1 MFPTSILNNNVVMSD
16 NRIIKAND
24 ITEYLKTNKFAVA
37 KDDNLFM
44 YTVDSSNGEG
54 SKIRIP
60 RQHSLPAGINSL
72 NQVLLG
78 DGSILSVAL
87 MDKIYNKLFKPENF
101 GRPNYQPFNNQNYN
115 TVIAKKPLENF
126 SGKMKMAGPG
136 EHYATLNVNNMTPF
150 HSANGDKFFRVGN
163 AYGN

>member
-24 ITEYLKTNKFAVA
+24 ISEYLRSTKFTVV
-37 KDDNLFM
+37 KSDNYFT
-44 YTVDSSNGEG
+44 YTVDSSNGES
-54 SKIRIP
+54 SKIRMP

-101 GRPNYQPFNNQNYN
+101 GRPNYQSFNNQTYN

-136 EHYATLNVNNMTPF
+136 EHYATINANNRTPF
-150 HSANGDKFFRVGN
+150 HTSNGDKFFRVGN